1 MPVNLSQFART
12 SPNRSSGERMPFSGG
27 DGGGVGYM
35 AEKVRLLIGKETKS
49 KSLEQSKGGKRIN
62 GPGGSLLKGI
72 LGALAWD
79 QARGKAIQSGAAN
92 GSLVW

>member
-1 MPVNLSQFART
+1 
-12 SPNRSSGERMPFSGG
+12 MPFSGG

-35 AEKVRLLIGKETKS
+35 AEMVRVAVWKETKN
-49 KSLEQSKGGKRIN
+49 KSPEQSRVGKRIK
-62 GPGGSLLKGI
+62 GPAASLLKGI

-79 QARGKAIQSGAAN
+79 QARSKAIQSGAAN